1 MRGRAQRHKTHSE
14 RVYSS
19 QSAAAPASES
29 GQQWLV
35 TAASDRDSGQRQRTS
50 RDYPPC
56 WEPVSRPLGTGWSL
70 ASAPNSCRASV
81 EFHRTASPALVV
93 RELALAIGAVV
104 VCGWRS

>member
-35 TAASDRDSGQRQRTS
+35 TAASDRDSGQRQGQPAATGKGPAGSEGEGDGGPRRGTG
-50 RDYPPC
+50 RALLPAG
-56 WEPVSRPLGTGWSL
+56 EPVSRPLGTGWSL

-81 EFHRTASPALVV
+81 
-93 RELALAIGAVV
+93 
-104 VCGWRS
+104 